1 MSGRGV
7 QDAPNRDRRVAAAA
21 IPGAHAVATVPGA
34 AVRAA
39 AARTLDA
46 VLHDGR
52 SLKALLPQAL
62 AEFDDARDRALFE
75 AICFHALRHR
85 RRYEHALS
93 TWMPRPL
100 PAREHLLHAL
110 LLAGLAQLDALALP
124 AHAAV
129 SVTAEAARL
138 LGRKTHVALVN
149 ALLRRATREPWP
161 QSETPAIV
169 HSYPD
174 WIVARLQQDWP
185 QDWRDILL
193 AGNAIAPTWLR
204 VNPRNGTREEYAER
218 LYAAGCVAITPM
230 FPAQALRLEQ
240 GIAAERLPDWS
251 AGAVCVQDG
260 AAQLAADALAPQAG
274 EHVLDACAAP
284 GGKSAHLLE
293 LARGIALTAVDN
305 DAARLLRV
313 GDTLRRLRLDDAV
326 ALRCADAAELDQWWD
341 GTAFDAVLLDAPCS
355 ATGII
360 RRQPDIKWHRRESD
374 LAALTTLQD
383 RLLDA
388 LWRTL
393 RPGGR
398 LLYAT
403 CSILSEENAQRID
416 AFLARTADAEVQT
429 LNARYGRASGAGRQ
443 RFPGE
448 DGMDGFFY
456 ALLRK
461 KGSVESPAHPG
472 GGA

>member
-1 MSGRGV
+1 MKRQPRPG
-7 QDAPNRDRRVAAAA
+7 ATDRRSPPAA
-21 IPGAHAVATVPGA
+21 GAPRQAPDVPGA

-39 AARTLDA
+39 AARVLDA

-52 SLKALLPQAL
+52 SLKTLLPQAL
-62 AEFDDARDRALFE
+62 AEFDDVRDRALLE

-100 PAREHLLHAL
+100 PQREHLLRAL
-110 LLAGLAQLDALALP
+110 LLVGLAQLDALALP

-138 LGRKTHVALVN
+138 LGRRTHVALVN

-161 QSETPAIV
+161 HSADPAIA

-174 WIVARLQQDWP
+174 WIVARLRREWP
-185 QDWRDILL
+185 QEWRDILI
-193 AGNAIAPTWLR
+193 AGNAIAPLWLR
-204 VNPRNGTREEYAER
+204 VNPRVGTREEYAER
-218 LYAAGCVAITPM
+218 LHAAGIDATLPAC
-230 FPAQALRLEQ
+230 PAQAVRLEH
-240 GIAAERLPDWS
+240 GIAAERLPGWNDGS
-251 AGAVCVQDG
+251 VSVQDG
-260 AAQLAADALAPQAG
+260 AAQLAVEALAPQPG
-274 EHVLDACAAP
+274 ERVLDACAAP

-293 LARGIALTAVDN
+293 LARGIALTAIDS
-305 DAARLLRV
+305 DAVRLARV

-326 ALRCADAAELDQWWD
+326 ALCCADAAEPDRWWD
-341 GTAFDAVLLDAPCS
+341 GAPFDAVLLDAPCS

-374 LAALTTLQD
+374 LVALIALQD

-388 LWRTL
+388 LWRVL

-403 CSILSEENAQRID
+403 CSILGEENAQRID
-416 AFLARTADAEVQT
+416 AFLARTADAEPQPLDV
-429 LNARYGRASGAGRQ
+429 RYGHVAGAGRQ
-443 RFPGE
+443 RLPGE

-461 KGSVESPAHPG
+461 LPSGD
-472 GGA
+472 

>member
-1 MSGRGV
+1 MKRN
-7 QDAPNRDRRVAAAA
+7 PRAAT
-21 IPGAHAVATVPGA
+21 PVTSKTQTVSSVPGA

-39 AARTLDA
+39 AAHALDA

-52 SLKALLPQAL
+52 SLKALLPEVL
-62 AEFDDARDRALFE
+62 AEFDDVRDRALLE

-85 RRYEHALS
+85 RRYEHALA

-100 PAREHLLHAL
+100 PQREHLLRAL

-138 LGRKTHVALVN
+138 LGRQTHVALVN
-149 ALLRRATREPWP
+149 ALLRRATREAWP
-161 QSETPAIV
+161 QNAEPAIT

-174 WIVARLQQDWP
+174 WIVTRLRRDWP
-185 QDWRDILL
+185 QDWQAILA
-193 AGNAIAPTWLR
+193 AGNVIAPAWLR
-204 VNPRNGTREEYAER
+204 VNARMGSRAEYAER
-218 LYAAGCVAITPM
+218 LHAIEMATTLPM

-240 GIAAERLPDWS
+240 GIAAERLPGWND
-251 AGAVCVQDG
+251 GAISVQDG
-260 AAQLAADALAPQAG
+260 AAQLAAEALAPLAG
-274 EHVLDACAAP
+274 ERVLDACAAP

-293 LARGIALTAVDN
+293 LAPGIALTALDN
-305 DAARLLRV
+305 DAARLARV
-313 GDTLRRLRLDDAV
+313 GDTLRRLHLDDAV
-326 ALRCADAAELDQWWD
+326 VLRCADAVELDRWWD
-341 GTAFDAVLLDAPCS
+341 GATFDAVLLDAPCS

-374 LAALTTLQD
+374 IGALAAQQD

-388 LWRTL
+388 LWRVV

-403 CSILSEENAQRID
+403 CSILNEENAQRID
-416 AFLARTADAEVQT
+416 AFLARTVDAEAQP
-429 LNARYGRASGAGRQ
+429 LDARYGRESGAGRQ
-443 RFPGE
+443 KLPGD

-461 KGSVESPAHPG
+461 APIGE
-472 GGA
+472 

>member
-1 MSGRGV
+1 MHEATAAVRL
-7 QDAPNRDRRVAAAA
+7 PHVAATVLTAA
-21 IPGAHAVATVPGA
+21 VPGA

-46 VLHDGR
+46 VLHHGH

-62 AEFDDARDRALFE
+62 TELADPRDRALFE

-110 LLAGLAQLDALALP
+110 LLSGLAQLDALALP

-138 LGRKTHVALVN
+138 IGRKTHVALVN
-149 ALLRRATREPWP
+149 ALLRRATREAWP
-161 QSETPAIV
+161 KMDAAPALAY
-169 HSYPD
+169 SYPD
-174 WIVARLQQDWP
+174 WLVLRVQQDWP
-185 QDWRDILL
+185 QDWRDILI
-193 AGNAIAPTWLR
+193 AGNAIAPMWLR
-204 VNPRNGTREEYAER
+204 VNARISSREDYAER
-218 LYAAGCVAITPM
+218 ARSAGVVASAPSFPTP
-230 FPAQALRLEQ
+230 ALRLEQ
-240 GIAAERLPDWS
+240 GIAAMSLPGWKD
-251 AGAVCVQDG
+251 GAVSVQDG
-260 AAQLAADALAPQAG
+260 AAQLAAEALAPQSA
-274 EHVLDACAAP
+274 ERVLDACAAP

-293 LARGIALTAVDN
+293 FARGIALSAIDN
-305 DAARLLRV
+305 DAMRLTRV
-313 GDTLRRLRLDDAV
+313 ADTLRRLHLDDAV
-326 ALRCADAAELDQWWD
+326 TLHCADAADLDAWWD
-341 GTAFDAVLLDAPCS
+341 GTPFDAVLLDAPCS

-374 LAALTTLQD
+374 LTALTALQE

-388 LWRTL
+388 LWRVL

-398 LLYAT
+398 MLYST
-403 CSILSEENAQRID
+403 CSILAEENAERIE
-416 AFLARTADAEVQT
+416 AFLARTPDAAGQP
-429 LNARYGRASGAGRQ
+429 LDARYGRIAGAGRQ

-461 KGSVESPAHPG
+461 NG
-472 GGA
+472 

>member
-1 MSGRGV
+1 MSGPSKRG
-7 QDAPNRDRRVAAAA
+7 PRTAAAPSRSQTA
-21 IPGAHAVATVPGA
+21 PSVPGA

-39 AARTLDA
+39 AARTLDS

-52 SLKALLPQAL
+52 SLKALLPEAL
-62 AEFDDARDRALFE
+62 AQFDDARDRALLE

-93 TWMPRPL
+93 TWIPRPL
-100 PAREHLLHAL
+100 PQREHLLRAL

-138 LGRKTHVALVN
+138 LGRQTHVALVN
-149 ALLRRATREPWP
+149 ALLRRATREEWP
-161 QSETPAIV
+161 QNADPAIT

-174 WIVARLQQDWP
+174 WIVVRLRRDWP
-185 QDWRDILL
+185 HDWQAILA
-193 AGNAIAPTWLR
+193 AGNVIAPAWLR
-204 VNPRNGTREEYAER
+204 VNTRMGSREAYAER
-218 LYAAGCVAITPM
+218 LHAVDTVATLPI
-230 FPAQALRLEQ
+230 FPAQSLRLEQ
-240 GIAAERLPDWS
+240 GIAAERLPGWND
-251 AGAVCVQDG
+251 GAVSVQDG
-260 AAQLAADALAPQAG
+260 AAQLAAEALAPLAG
-274 EHVLDACAAP
+274 ERVLDACAAP

-293 LARGIALTAVDN
+293 LAPGIALTALDN
-305 DAARLLRV
+305 DAARLARV
-313 GDTLRRLRLDDAV
+313 GDTLRRLHLDDAV
-326 ALRCADAAELDQWWD
+326 ALRCADAAEFDRWWD
-341 GTAFDAVLLDAPCS
+341 GVAFDAVLLDAPCS

-388 LWRTL
+388 LWRVL

-398 LLYAT
+398 LLYST
-403 CSILSEENAQRID
+403 CSILAEENAQRID
-416 AFLARTADAEVQT
+416 AFLARTADAEVQP
-429 LNARYGRASGAGRQ
+429 LDARYGRASGAGRQ
-443 RFPGE
+443 RLPGE
-448 DGMDGFFY
+448 DDMDGFFY

-461 KGSVESPAHPG
+461 AQL
-472 GGA
+472 AD

>member
-1 MSGRGV
+1 MKRQSRPG
-7 QDAPNRDRRVAAAA
+7 ATDRETTRAVGAHLQAQARA
-21 IPGAHAVATVPGA
+21 IPLVPGV
-34 AVRAA
+34 AVRAT

-46 VLHDGR
+46 VLHEGR
-52 SLKALLPQAL
+52 SLKALLAQAL
-62 AEFDDARDRALFE
+62 SEFDDARDRALLE
-75 AICFHALRHR
+75 SICFHALRHR
-85 RRYEHALS
+85 RRYDGALS
-93 TWMPRPL
+93 IWMPRPL
-100 PAREHLLHAL
+100 PQREHLLRAL
-110 LLAGLAQLDALALP
+110 LLVGLAQLDALALP

-138 LGRKTHVALVN
+138 LERKSHVALVN

-169 HSYPD
+169 YSYPD

-185 QDWRDILL
+185 QDWRDILI
-193 AGNAIAPTWLR
+193 AGNAIAPIWLR
-204 VNPRNGTREEYAER
+204 VNPRNGTRVEYAER
-218 LYAAGCVAITPM
+218 LHAAGIAAITPM

-240 GIAAERLPDWS
+240 GIAAERLPDWND
-251 AGAVCVQDG
+251 GAACVQDG

-274 EHVLDACAAP
+274 ERVLDACAAP
-284 GGKSAHLLE
+284 GGKSGHLLE
-293 LARGIALTAVDN
+293 LAPGIALTAIDQ
-305 DAARLLRV
+305 DAARLARI
-313 GDTLRRLRLDDAV
+313 GDTLRRLRLDGAV
-326 ALRCADAAELDQWWD
+326 ALCCADAGELDQWWD
-341 GTAFDAVLLDAPCS
+341 GIPFDAVLLDAPCS

-374 LAALTTLQD
+374 LVALTASQD

-388 LWRTL
+388 LWRVL

-403 CSILSEENAQRID
+403 CSILREENAQRVG
-416 AFLARTADAEVQT
+416 AFLARTPDAEAHP
-429 LNARYGRASGAGRQ
+429 LDARYGRASGAGRQ
-443 RFPGE
+443 RLPGE

-461 KGSVESPAHPG
+461 LG
-472 GGA
+472 

>member
-1 MSGRGV
+1 MPSSR
-7 QDAPNRDRRVAAAA
+7 APT
-21 IPGAHAVATVPGA
+21 HVPGA
-34 AVRAA
+34 AVRVA

-46 VLHDGR
+46 VLHQGR

-62 AEFDDARDRALFE
+62 AEFEDARDRALLE

-93 TWMPRPL
+93 RWMPRPL
-100 PAREHLLHAL
+100 PQREHLLRAL
-110 LLAGLAQLDALALP
+110 LLVGLAQLDALELP

-129 SVTAEAARL
+129 SVSAEAARL
-138 LGRKTHVALVN
+138 LDRKTHVALVN

-161 QSETPAIV
+161 QYDDAPAIA

-174 WIVARLQQDWP
+174 WIVARLQHDWP
-185 QDWRDILL
+185 QDWRAVLE

-204 VNPRNGTREEYAER
+204 VNPRAGSREQYVER
-218 LYAAGCVAITPM
+218 LRFAGIAATVPV
-230 FPAQALRLEQ
+230 FPSQALRLEH
-240 GIAAERLPDWS
+240 GIAAERLPGWNDR
-251 AGAVCVQDG
+251 AVSVQDA
-260 AAQLAADALAPQAG
+260 AAQLAAAALAPQAG
-274 EHVLDACAAP
+274 ERVLDACAAP
-284 GGKSAHLLE
+284 GGKTAHLLE
-293 LARGIALTAVDN
+293 LAPGIDLTAIDS
-305 DAARLLRV
+305 DAARLTRV
-313 GDTLRRLRLDDAV
+313 GDTLRRLGLEDAV
-326 ALRCADAAELDQWWD
+326 ALRCADAAELDRWWD
-341 GTAFDAVLLDAPCS
+341 GATFDAVLLDAPCS

-374 LAALTTLQD
+374 LATLCAAQD

-388 LWRTL
+388 LWRVL

-403 CSILSEENAQRID
+403 CSIFEQENAQRID
-416 AFLARTADAEVQT
+416 AFLARTVDAEAQP
-429 LNARYGRASGAGRQ
+429 LDARYGHAAGAGRQ
-443 RFPGE
+443 RLPGE

-461 KGSVESPAHPG
+461 LPWRD
-472 GGA
+472 

>member
-1 MSGRGV
+1 M
-7 QDAPNRDRRVAAAA
+7 
-21 IPGAHAVATVPGA
+21 
-34 AVRAA
+34 RAA
-39 AARTLDA
+39 AARMLDA
-46 VLHDGR
+46 VLHEGR

-62 AEFDDARDRALFE
+62 ADFDDVRDRALLE

-100 PAREHLLHAL
+100 PQREHLLRAL
-110 LLAGLAQLDALALP
+110 LLVGLAQLDALALP

-138 LGRKTHVALVN
+138 LDRKTHVALVN

-161 QSETPAIV
+161 QSESPAIV

-174 WIVARLQQDWP
+174 WIVARSQRDWP
-185 QDWRDILL
+185 QDWQAILA
-193 AGNAIAPTWLR
+193 AGNVIAPVWLR
-204 VNPRNGTREEYAER
+204 VNARMDTREAYAER
-218 LYAAGCVAITPM
+218 LNAIGIDATLPAL
-230 FPAQALRLEQ
+230 PAQAVRLEQ
-240 GIAAERLPDWS
+240 GIAAERLPGWND
-251 AGAVCVQDG
+251 GAVCVQDG
-260 AAQLAADALAPQAG
+260 AAQLAAGALAPQPG
-274 EHVLDACAAP
+274 ERVLDACAAP

-293 LARGIALTAVDN
+293 LARGIALTAVDS
-305 DAARLLRV
+305 DVARLARV
-313 GDTLRRLRLDDAV
+313 GDTLRRLHLDDAV
-326 ALRCADAAELDQWWD
+326 TLCCADAAELDQWWD
-341 GTAFDAVLLDAPCS
+341 GTLFDAVLLDAPCS

-374 LAALTTLQD
+374 LAALTAVQD

-393 RPGGR
+393 HPGGR

-416 AFLARTADAEVQT
+416 AFLARTADAEAQP
-429 LNARYGRASGAGRQ
+429 LEARYGRVSGAGRQ
-443 RFPGE
+443 RLPGE

-461 KGSVESPAHPG
+461 PQACD
-472 GGA
+472 

>member
-1 MSGRGV
+1 
-7 QDAPNRDRRVAAAA
+7 
-21 IPGAHAVATVPGA
+21 
-34 AVRAA
+34 VRAA
-39 AARTLDA
+39 AARALDA

-52 SLKALLPQAL
+52 SLKSLLPQAL
-62 AEFDDARDRALFE
+62 AEFDDVRDRALLE

-100 PAREHLLHAL
+100 PQREHLLRAL
-110 LLAGLAQLDALALP
+110 LLVGLAQLDALALP

-138 LGRKTHVALVN
+138 LERKPHVALVN
-149 ALLRRATREPWP
+149 ALLRRATREAWP
-161 QSETPAIV
+161 QLADPAIAC
-169 HSYPD
+169 SYPD
-174 WIVARLQQDWP
+174 WIVARLQRDWP
-185 QDWRDILL
+185 QQWHAILE

-204 VNPRNGTREEYAER
+204 VNARMATAPQYAER
-218 LYAAGCVAITPM
+218 LHDAGIAATLPM
-230 FPAQALRLEQ
+230 FPAQALRLDS
-240 GIAAERLPDWS
+240 GIIAERLPGWND
-251 AGAVCVQDG
+251 GAVSVQDG
-260 AAQLAADALAPQAG
+260 AAQLAVEALAPQPG
-274 EHVLDACAAP
+274 ERVLDACAAP

-293 LARGIALTAVDN
+293 RAGAIALTAIDS

-313 GDTLRRLRLDDAV
+313 GETLRRLRLDDAV
-326 ALRCADAAELDQWWD
+326 ALRCADAAELDRWWD
-341 GTAFDAVLLDAPCS
+341 GVAFDAVLLDAPCS

-374 LAALTTLQD
+374 LVALTMQQD

-388 LWRTL
+388 LWRVL

-398 LLYAT
+398 MLYAT
-403 CSILSEENAQRID
+403 CSILAEENAQRID
-416 AFLARTADAEVQT
+416 AFLMRTPDAEPQALDANHGQV
-429 LNARYGRASGAGRQ
+429 SGAGRQ
-443 RFPGE
+443 RLPGD

-461 KGSVESPAHPG
+461 ATPA
-472 GGA
+472 A